1 MRVRVRGMGPVRG
14 STRALS
20 RAFPPIPPRG
30 SPLRC
35 HFLLQNL
42 RFETEIGISTA
53 YGCGRGVVRA
63 RGCGR
68 RWCGRGWC
76 GRAGWCVCGRGVVR
90 VRGCGRGLRGWG
102 TAAGGGRRVRGW
114 RAGSA
119 ARAADGS
126 IRGDGVV
133 LTDERISTDE
143 QVDAVVV
150 LDQQHS
156 IRLGQ
161 RRKCRGSHVH
171 ARDSRF
177 HASIHRSQR
186 RSVGH

>member
-1 MRVRVRGMGPVRG
+1 MHDIPVRPT
-14 STRALS
+14 SPALARPPPALPRPPAHRVLS
-20 RAFPPIPPRG
+20 RCR
-30 SPLRC
+30 
-35 HFLLQNL
+35 FLLQNL

-53 YGCGRGVVRA
+53 YG
-63 RGCGR
+63 
-68 RWCGRGWC
+68 WGRGWC
-76 GRAGWCVCGRGVVR
+76 GRAGWCVCGR
-90 VRGCGRGLRGWG
+90 
-102 TAAGGGRRVRGW
+102 RVRGW

-119 ARAADGS
+119 ARATGGS

-171 ARDSRF
+171 ARDKPFLRIHSPLPAACNCSLSECGS
-177 HASIHRSQR
+177 ASSKRATFTRTVVARSKQHRNMR
-186 RSVGH
+186 ALK